1 MNLKNIRL
9 SKRRQT
15 QKNIYCV
22 ICLDEAQ
29 KHEQLIYGDS
39 NQVTGRMDWQGKSRK
54 ELAKVM
60 KNVVILRTVVTWIYK
75 TVKKIFQTEY
85 LVSVHFITYKPH
97 HNIFKLNCSRKII
110 CQTMSLEFIMKYTS

>member
-29 KHEQLIYGDS
+29 KHVQLIYGDS
-39 NQVTGRMDWQGKSRK
+39 NQVPGRMDWQGKSRK
-54 ELAKVM
+54 ELAEVM

-75 TVKKIFQTEY
+75 TVKKN
-85 LVSVHFITYKPH
+85 LS
-97 HNIFKLNCSRKII
+97 N
-110 CQTMSLEFIMKYTS
+110 